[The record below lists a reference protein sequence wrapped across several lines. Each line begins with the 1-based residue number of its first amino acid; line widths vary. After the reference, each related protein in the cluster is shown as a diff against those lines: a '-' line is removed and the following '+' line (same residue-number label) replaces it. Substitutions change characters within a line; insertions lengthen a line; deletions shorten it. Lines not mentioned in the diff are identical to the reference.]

1 MDSPG
6 DVPYDHSHAIAGTWE
21 VTLDDETYDGPP
33 GVPHY
38 PDPTKIDD
46 GEFWA
51 PGPQPGPDYWAL
63 RRNDRNLCSAQR
75 RDGQP
80 GMFGLGRCTL
90 GFGHNGAHGD
100 LIDRL
105 GGEAL
110 QTRIVQALLL
120 AEGAAPSPSGLP
132 SWQTNDRED
141 AEAIAA
147 TVVRALIAD
156 AAGVGS

>member
-1 MDSPG
+1 MG
-6 DVPYDHSHAIAGTWE
+6 D
-21 VTLDDETYDGPP
+21 YDGPP

-38 PDPTKIDD
+38 PDPTEPDD

-51 PGPQPGPDYWAL
+51 PGPQPGPDYWAQ
-63 RRNDRNLCSAQR
+63 RRNDLNLCGVATAW
-75 RDGQP
+75 DGADTVTE
-80 GMFGLGRCTL
+80 RCTL
-90 GFGHNGAHGD
+90 GFGHSGHHGD

-105 GGEAL
+105 GRESL

-120 AEGAAPSPSGLP
+120 AEGAPSPSGLP

-147 TVVRALIAD
+147 TVVRALLVD
-156 AAGVGS
+156 VEGVAS